1 MAPNGSRENSGPTA
15 LTTPARG
22 LLKDEISQVIHM
34 LADDFEA
41 LEGQVPLP
49 PPDPHTQSWQER
61 LALNLLF
68 DLRTFCP
75 FEGPPNTTHNFES
88 GGPGVWGRV
97 VLPE

>member
-1 MAPNGSRENSGPTA
+1 
-15 LTTPARG
+15 
-22 LLKDEISQVIHM
+22 M

-75 FEGPPNTTHNFES
+75 FEGPPNTTYNFES

-97 VLPE
+97 VLPERGLHRDLGSLANFCPPTVSDNPR